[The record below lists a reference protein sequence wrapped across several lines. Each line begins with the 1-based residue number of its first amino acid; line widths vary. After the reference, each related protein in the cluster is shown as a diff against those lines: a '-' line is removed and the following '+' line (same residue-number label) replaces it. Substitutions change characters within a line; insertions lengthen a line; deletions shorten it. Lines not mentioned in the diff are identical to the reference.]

1 MNTAVETPAKP
12 KRRKIDRG
20 YSISERA
27 SVTITADTVKLAA
40 KHAAAASPADTI
52 QIRDWFD
59 ERHPYLHL
67 RQRGRSVTWFF
78 RLNNKSAK
86 IGSALNERGG
96 VGYLSI
102 AAARETAVKTYVLN
116 HPGSAASAAALEPP
130 AWTWAELDAS
140 YQASLTDVRVTKAGR
155 VKHPSVGTQAD
166 VRQSLAK
173 PEIASWGPLSI
184 NKLTVKHVI
193 GAINEIHK
201 KSGHRACSKALTYI
215 KSALNHAMKLRL
227 ESGITHE
234 IPWWTAIVPPDP
246 TGPAITKMIAR
257 KKVLVQAK
265 TDYSVKHLAE
275 LLVAHEDYCASRKG
289 NEQISPGVRWGIW
302 WVAFTANR
310 RRTPTLLRR
319 TELLFEDKFGRP
331 DWGVAMWGDD
341 EMKGQAEF
349 WLPLPPAVLHVAAS
363 SIADWEAIVN
373 RSASPA
379 RQTTQW
385 VFSSTRR
392 VGRDPGNVDVAVNA
406 SSLSHY
412 LEDLRA
418 WAKFPK
424 QTTKLKGGTVVP
436 MKFTLNL
443 ARSVVGNWLDNH
455 PEMPKAASSLVLA
468 HAAKKQVGSD
478 EVSATT
484 ERYYLTGQKMD
495 VKAIAM
501 KAWSDA
507 VMAAYKKAGGKPP
520 MPRKM

>member
-1 MNTAVETPAKP
+1 VDTAVETPKKAS
-12 KRRKIDRG
+12 RKIVKRDYLVSAR
-20 YSISERA
+20 E
-27 SVTITADTVKLAA
+27 SVNITAETVKLAA
-40 KHAAAASPADTI
+40 KHAAAATPADTI
-52 QIRDWFD
+52 KIRDWFD

-86 IGSALNERGG
+86 IGVALNERGG

-102 AAARETAVKTYVLN
+102 AAARETAVKAYVLN
-116 HPGSAASAAALEPP
+116 HPGSATAAAAPEP
-130 AWTWAELDAS
+130 ASWTWSELDAS
-140 YQASLTDVRVTKAGR
+140 YQASLTDVRVTKSNR
-155 VKHPSVGTQAD
+155 IKHPSVGTQDD
-166 VRQSLAK
+166 VRQSLGK
-173 PEIASWGPLSI
+173 PEIAIWGPLSI

-193 GAINEIHK
+193 GAINAIHK
-201 KSGHRACSKALTYI
+201 KSGHRACSKALTYV
-215 KSALNHAMKLRL
+215 KSTLNHAMKLRF

-234 IPWWTAIVPPDP
+234 FPWWTTIVPPDP
-246 TGPAITKMIAR
+246 TGPAITNMLAR

-275 LLVAHEDYCASRKG
+275 LLVAHEEFCAGRTG

-310 RRTPTLLRR
+310 RRTPTILRR
-319 TELLFEDKFGRP
+319 TELLFEDEFGRP
-331 DWGVAMWGDD
+331 GWGVAMWGDD
-341 EMKGQAEF
+341 EMKGQSEF
-349 WLPLPPAVLHVAAS
+349 WLPLPPAVLHIGAS

-373 RSASPA
+373 KSASPA
-379 RQTTQW
+379 RQSTAW

-392 VGRDPGNVDVAVNA
+392 VGRNPNNVDVAVNA

-436 MKFTLNL
+436 MKFTLHL

-455 PEMPKAASSLVLA
+455 PEMPRAASSLVLA
-468 HAAKKQVGSD
+468 HAAKKQGGSD
-478 EVSATT
+478 EVSAVT

-495 VKAIAM
+495 VKAVAM
-501 KAWSDA
+501 EAWSDA
-507 VMAAYKKAGGKPP
+507 VLAAYKMAGGKPP
-520 MPRKM
+520 MPRKA